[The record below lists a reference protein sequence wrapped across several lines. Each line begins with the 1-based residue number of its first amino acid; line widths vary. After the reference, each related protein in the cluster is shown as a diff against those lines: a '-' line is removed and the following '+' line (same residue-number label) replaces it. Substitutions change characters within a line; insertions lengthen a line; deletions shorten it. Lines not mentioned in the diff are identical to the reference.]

1 MGRMLVCS
9 FCKLNKFLQC
19 FWHVLFC
26 EFSLHVR
33 GSKSFKN
40 RKLQK
45 SIIVQNVL
53 K

>member
-1 MGRMLVCS
+1 MGRMLCAISVSLLNFCS
-9 FCKLNKFLQC
+9 AFG
-19 FWHVLFC
+19 HVLFC

-33 GSKSFKN
+33 GSKSLKN
-40 RKLQK
+40 RKLQR